1 MREVYQFFEGYHQ
14 SKGRLI
20 LYITVSL
27 LVKGLLLLIP
37 YLTKQLIDDIQYQ
50 QLGGFKSTTLLLI
63 GAMILFSCVLSLKY
77 YLQQLI
83 EIRVLNQMKQNML
96 VKLFNG
102 KNDQF
107 ISTTTGEI
115 IQKIFNDTE
124 TIRTLIV
131 SAWVDVLIDGGY
143 VVALIFIM
151 FRMNVILTLLLLV
164 LIPIFLFLYKI
175 YAPRIEQT
183 SHALIKEDEQLKS
196 MAEELMAGRLD
207 IKVNRAQSFMEH
219 RIHHGLN
226 RYFKQSLQKTKN
238 VMQYDYFWVTGVMNL
253 ATLLIYC
260 FGGYLVFNQQ
270 LSIGALIS
278 FNLYFSKVWSPIET
292 FMELTKEMKVWNV
305 SFERVKNFLLLG
317 EEPDS
322 SSTQLPTYTDLVI
335 NDLTFS
341 YEHRT
346 LFNHL
351 NLVLAKGEKV
361 GIKGGN
367 GAGKSTL
374 ASFLIKLRD
383 VYEGNLHYSG
393 VDYTALNARAIREH
407 VIYLPPKS
415 FLFRG
420 TVLENIALTT
430 DPSSEKLDAFFAL
443 EEVQSLLNVLKDN
456 QRDLNTTVQ
465 PDTPLLSSGEQK
477 IIQLLRGMYLDG
489 EVYILDEPLNY
500 VDGKYKRLIIE
511 CIRTYLKD
519 KSVIIISHDEE
530 IFACCDRVY
539 RLDKQLILE
548 P

>member
-1 MREVYQFFEGYHQ
+1 M
-14 SKGRLI
+14 
-20 LYITVSL
+20 
-27 LVKGLLLLIP
+27 
-37 YLTKQLIDDIQYQ
+37 
-50 QLGGFKSTTLLLI
+50 
-63 GAMILFSCVLSLKY
+63 
-77 YLQQLI
+77 
-83 EIRVLNQMKQNML
+83 
-96 VKLFNG
+96 
-102 KNDQF
+102 
-107 ISTTTGEI
+107 
-115 IQKIFNDTE
+115 
-124 TIRTLIV
+124 
-131 SAWVDVLIDGGY
+131 
-143 VVALIFIM
+143 
-151 FRMNVILTLLLLV
+151 
-164 LIPIFLFLYKI
+164 
-175 YAPRIEQT
+175 
-183 SHALIKEDEQLKS
+183 
-196 MAEELMAGRLD
+196 
-207 IKVNRAQSFMEH
+207 
-219 RIHHGLN
+219 
-226 RYFKQSLQKTKN
+226 
-238 VMQYDYFWVTGVMNL
+238 
-253 ATLLIYC
+253 
-260 FGGYLVFNQQ
+260 GGYLVFNQQ

-292 FMELTKEMKVWNV
+292 FMELTKEMRVWNV
-305 SFERVKNFLLLG
+305 SFERVKNFLLLE

-383 VYEGNLHYSG
+383 GYEGNLHYSG

-443 EEVQSLLNVLKDN
+443 EEVQSLLNMLKDN

-489 EVYILDEPLNY
+489 EIYILDEPLDY

-530 IFACCDRVY
+530 IFGCCDRVY

>member
-1 MREVYQFFEGYHQ
+1 M
-14 SKGRLI
+14 

-27 LVKGLLLLIP
+27 LVKGLLLMIP

-63 GAMILFSCVLSLKY
+63 GTMIVFSCVLSLKY

-83 EIRVLNQMKQNML
+83 EIRVLNQMKQSML

-124 TIRTLIV
+124 TIRPLIV

-175 YAPRIEQT
+175 YAPRIEKT
-183 SHALIKEDEQLKS
+183 SHALIQEDEQLKS

-226 RYFKQSLQKTKN
+226 QYFKQSLQKTKN
-238 VMQYDYFWVTGVMNL
+238 VMQYDYFYVTGVMNL

-260 FGGYLVFNQQ
+260 FGGYLVFNHQI
-270 LSIGALIS
+270 SMGTLIS

-305 SFERVKNFLLLG
+305 SFERVKNFLLLE

-351 NLVLAKGEKV
+351 NLELKKGEKV

-383 VYEGNLHYSG
+383 GYDGNLHYSG
-393 VDYTALNARAIREH
+393 VDYTALDARTIREH

-415 FLFRG
+415 FLFSG
-420 TVLENIALTT
+420 TVLENITLTT

-500 VDGKYKRLIIE
+500 VDGKYKQLIIE

>member
-1 MREVYQFFEGYHQ
+1 MREVYQFFKGYHQ

-175 YAPRIEQT
+175 YAPRIEKT
-183 SHALIKEDEQLKS
+183 SHALIQEDEQLKS

-226 RYFKQSLQKTKN
+226 QYFKQSLQKTKN
-238 VMQYDYFWVTGVMNL
+238 VMQYDYFYVTGVMNL

-260 FGGYLVFNQQ
+260 FGGYLVFNHQI
-270 LSIGALIS
+270 SMGTLIS

-305 SFERVKNFLLLG
+305 SFERVKNFLLLE

-351 NLVLAKGEKV
+351 NLELKKGEKV

-383 VYEGNLHYSG
+383 GYDGNLHYSG
-393 VDYTALNARAIREH
+393 VDYTALDARTIREH
-407 VIYLPPKS
+407 VIYLPPKL

-465 PDTPLLSSGEQK
+465 PETPLLSSGEQK

-500 VDGKYKRLIIE
+500 VDGKYKQLIIE